1 MTLCIHHISVY
12 HYYKLV
18 FYFAEKLTG
27 LAASVIFKI
36 PVVRELFLSMGYI
49 DADRKVASKALAK
62 GRSLFICVGGEDE
75 SLR

>member
-1 MTLCIHHISVY
+1 M
-12 HYYKLV
+12 